1 MVKEALADAVKR
13 MVVSR
18 VHVRFSKFRFGDA
31 ILPPTHVGM
40 KKHTLV
46 APEQTTRGSAAAQVL
61 VCKRV
66 SCAKSFQIV
75 PGQTPARVGGR
86 RQDSIFLPKF
96 CEFCYSRLWPCC
108 VEAVSLSIS

>member
-66 SCAKSFQIV
+66 S
-75 PGQTPARVGGR
+75 
-86 RQDSIFLPKF
+86 
-96 CEFCYSRLWPCC
+96 
-108 VEAVSLSIS
+108 